1 MNISAEVY
9 EKTAILTL
17 KRRLVVLPDAVSFFD
32 HLTDLAEAGI
42 DQVVVD
48 FSNVQFLCA
57 AMLGMLTDGL
67 ELLRQTGGDLRL
79 VGVSG
84 SVSKVLKISQ
94 LLETFQIWDSVEWA
108 LHSFT
113 LNLKLSN
120 PISNPPAALSASACQ
135 VSVPV

>member
-1 MNISAEVY
+1 MNISVEVY
-9 EKTAILTL
+9 EKTAVLTL
-17 KRRLVVLPDAVSFFD
+17 KRRLVVLPDAVNFFD

-48 FSNVQFLCA
+48 FSNVRFLCA
-57 AMLGMLTDGL
+57 AMLGMLADGL

-84 SVSKVLKISQ
+84 SVGKVLEISQ
-94 LLETFQIWDSVEWA
+94 LLETFQIWDSVDWA

-113 LNLKLSN
+113 LNLKLRS
-120 PISNPPAALSASACQ
+120 PVSNPPAVLSTSASQ
-135 VSVPV
+135 ISVPV